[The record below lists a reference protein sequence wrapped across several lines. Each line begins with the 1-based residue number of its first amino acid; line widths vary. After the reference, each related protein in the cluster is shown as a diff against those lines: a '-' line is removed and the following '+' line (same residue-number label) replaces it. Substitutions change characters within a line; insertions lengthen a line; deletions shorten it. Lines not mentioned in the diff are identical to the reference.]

1 MLEQDQGSENKLNIT
16 MRELPEWKK
25 IENKIIKMW
34 GDNDQR
40 RIRKNL
46 KTNKAELRS
55 ECSNERS
62 FQIIQNFDSELEPNS
77 E

>member
-40 RIRKNL
+40 RIRKKL

-55 ECSNERS
+55 ECSNERG